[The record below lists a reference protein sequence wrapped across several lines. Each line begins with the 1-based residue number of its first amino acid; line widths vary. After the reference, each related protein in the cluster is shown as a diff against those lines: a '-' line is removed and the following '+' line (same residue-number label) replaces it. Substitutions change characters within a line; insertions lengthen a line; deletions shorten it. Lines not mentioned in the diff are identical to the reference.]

1 MPKVFDLEQG
11 TGLKQVRKTQNSQ
24 WKLDAAGEPVT
35 LVTGCLVTK
44 FDKAKMTRTGT
55 KAFFPGNDN
64 YLCNVSLPIALR
76 LAEQGRRVIIQC
88 GTSAQAETII
98 QLVKKLPCQE
108 NIGVLQ
114 GDLGR
119 INWLQNLDICLSHME
134 PVSRVDFLLYESYT
148 ADADRPFL
156 PTWEENAEVLAAA
169 INRRVKF
176 FQNISAFAYDLVK
189 RRGQKELR
197 VLGLTALAS
206 FRPAAYLFADAA
218 HKAVSSTFLQTWAR
232 EAAHYVDAPVGIIE
246 LCPGIVDTGLYDPP
260 HVREVAWDKAE
271 RGRASFGNKVLTED
285 LNTWPMISPWQIAEI
300 AEWYLKAEWGQNPY
314 QEISPEIR
322 RLLSAGRD
330 PKEVK
335 TKVRQAA
342 GGHVSPEL
350 PLYAYYPGYP
360 WGCMPPLKA
369 GYAPVFITPRGQ
381 FV

>member
-1 MPKVFDLEQG
+1 MSKIFDLELG
-11 TGLKQVRKTQNSQ
+11 TGIKQVRKTQSSQ
-24 WKLDAAGEPVT
+24 WKLDPAGQPVA
-35 LVTGCLVTK
+35 LVTGCSVTK
-44 FDKAKMTRTGT
+44 FDGSKMTRTAT
-55 KAFFPGNDN
+55 KAFFPGHNE

-76 LAEQGRRVIIQC
+76 LADQGRRVIIQC
-88 GTSAQAETII
+88 ASSAQADII
-98 QLVKKLPCQE
+98 IRLINTLPCRE
-108 NIGVLQ
+108 NISVLQ
-114 GDLGR
+114 ADLGN
-119 INWLQNLDICLSHME
+119 IDWLQNLEICLSHLA
-134 PVSRVDFLLYESYT
+134 PVSRVDFVLYESYT

-176 FQNISAFAYDLVK
+176 FQNISAFSYDLII
-189 RRGQKELR
+189 RRGQQELR

-232 EAAHYVDAPVGIIE
+232 EAGHYVDAPVGIVE

-260 HVREVAWDKAE
+260 HVRQVAWDKAE
-271 RGRASFGNKVLTED
+271 RGNASFGDTVLTGD
-285 LNTWPMISPWQIAEI
+285 LNTWPMISPWQIADI
-300 AEWYLKAEWGQNPY
+300 AGWYLRAEWGHHPY
-314 QEISPEIR
+314 QELDPKIR
-322 RLLSAGRD
+322 QLLSAGRD
-330 PKEVK
+330 PQEVK

-360 WGCMPPLKA
+360 WGCMPPLKP